1 MNIFV
6 LALSTNNKPLFIF
19 ISIVIG
25 FLLSLLIVKLI
36 DKVKFKDIFKSGNR
50 LSIIFLGA
58 IIIAM
63 ILFFIFT
70 KVLK

>member
-6 LALSTNNKPLFIF
+6 LALNTNNKPLFIF